1 MQLVQAALTHA
12 HLAGEMFNSSC
23 NAGLRGEGGG
33 SQRHR
38 GRLAPWLPWT
48 PVGAGYLLSGTE
60 LLRSG
65 NERER
70 QQPELRAWIS
80 VSLSAAVTQSGLLS
94 YS

>member
-1 MQLVQAALTHA
+1 M
-12 HLAGEMFNSSC
+12 
-23 NAGLRGEGGG
+23 
-33 SQRHR
+33 
-38 GRLAPWLPWT
+38 
-48 PVGAGYLLSGTE
+48 GAGYPLSGTE